1 MAEETGR
8 HEILRSITACHGN
21 TLGKIS
27 CYRNYIGEQRSGSTL
42 TQVNSVVGLSTAE
55 VQERIAQGLTN
66 HTDNSSSRSVRDIL
80 KANILTRFNAVLG
93 ALFVV
98 VMIAGSIADGLFGFL
113 LLANS
118 LIGIIQELIAKRKLD
133 RLTLLHSPHTVV
145 IRDGER
151 ITIATSDVVQG
162 DLVEIHAGD
171 QVPADGHVVA
181 VDTLEVNE
189 ANLTGESDAIAKSVG
204 DAMKSGT
211 VVTAGSGRFIA
222 EAVGEAAYANRI
234 AAEAKVFSRTSSEIQ
249 ASLDRLLVYITWAIV
264 IATPLQLWSQF
275 HVNDTGNWRDAVVRA
290 TGGLVGLVPEGL
302 VLLTT
307 LAFLTAAVQLTRQQ
321 VLVQELPAVEGLARV
336 SVICLD
342 KTGTLTT
349 GKIQFEGLH
358 IIGDA
363 TQDDVYK
370 ALQAIANDS
379 NANDTL
385 RAVAHAIPHMQ
396 PWPEKSRIPFNSTR
410 KWQALE
416 TEGNGT
422 WFLGAP
428 EVLSAN
434 NTPALVQELASEGRR
449 VLMLS
454 RSWLHATDEGL
465 PADLQPIALV
475 ALMEEI
481 RPDAADT
488 LAYLRD
494 QGVVVKIISG
504 DNPVTVGAIAR
515 RLGLDVGQPCD
526 ARTLGDEPHHMTDA
540 LRSTTVFGRVTPE
553 QKRSIVQSLQES
565 GEVVAMTGDGVNDAL
580 ALKRSDIGIA
590 MDNGAPATKAVAQLI
605 LLDGQFSHLPSVIGE
620 GRRVI
625 GNVERVA
632 NLFVA
637 KNAMSFIAIVS
648 AAILSMPFPL
658 LPRHLTL
665 LSSITIGIP
674 AFVLALGPNPRRFR
688 AGFLK
693 RILMFAVPA
702 GAIAGLTVVISDYA
716 ARGKWGVT
724 DGTTCS
730 VVKVADNV
738 VNTDCWRVGSGATLS
753 VLIVFFW
760 ILLMLARPLR
770 AWKLALVC
778 TMGGL
783 GVFAFTIPFARE
795 FFNFNLPTELMLQSG
810 LIGAAG
816 IGAIELTRRI
826 QKRFFA

>member
-1 MAEETGR
+1 M
-8 HEILRSITACHGN
+8 
-21 TLGKIS
+21 
-27 CYRNYIGEQRSGSTL
+27 
-42 TQVNSVVGLSTAE
+42 NSVVGLSQSE
-55 VQERIAQGLTN
+55 VNDRIARGLTN
-66 HTDNSSSRSVRDIL
+66 HTDTSSSRSVRDIL

-98 VMIAGSIADGLFGFL
+98 VVIAGSIADGLFGL
-113 LLANS
+113 LLIANS
-118 LIGIIQELIAKRKLD
+118 LVGIVQELIAKRKLD

-151 ITIATSDVVQG
+151 ITVNTQDVVQD

-181 VDTLEVNE
+181 VDTLEINE
-189 ANLTGESDAIAKSVG
+189 ANLTGESDAIAKAVG
-204 DAMKSGT
+204 DAVKSGT
-211 VVTAGSGRFIA
+211 VVTAGSGRFVA
-222 EAVGEAAYANRI
+222 EAVGESAYANRI

-249 ASLDRLLVYITWAIV
+249 ASLDKLLVYITWAIV

-275 HVNDTGNWRDAVVRA
+275 HVNDTGDWRDAVVRA

-349 GKIQFEGLH
+349 GKIQFEALH
-358 IIGDA
+358 LIGSENES
-363 TQDDVYK
+363 DVHT

-385 RAVAHAIPHMQ
+385 RAVAHAVPHME
-396 PWPEKSRIPFNSTR
+396 PWPEKARIPFNSTR
-410 KWQALE
+410 KWQAIE
-416 TEGNGT
+416 TEDHGA
-422 WFLGAP
+422 WYLGAP
-428 EVLSAN
+428 EVLSGN
-434 NTPALVQELASEGRR
+434 NTPSLVQELAQEGRR
-449 VLMLS
+449 VLMLAHS
-454 RSWLHATDEGL
+454 DMHATDEAL
-465 PADLQPIALV
+465 PADLQPTALV
-475 ALMEEI
+475 ALIEEV

-494 QGVVVKIISG
+494 QGVGVKIISG
-504 DNPVTVGAIAR
+504 DNPITVGAIAR
-515 RLGLDVGQPCD
+515 RLGLEIGEARD
-526 ARTLGDEPHHMTDA
+526 ARTLGNAPADMTEA
-540 LRSTTVFGRVTPE
+540 LKSTTVFGRVTPE
-553 QKRSIVQSLQES
+553 QKRAIVQSLQES

-605 LLDGQFSHLPSVIGE
+605 LLDGQFSHLPSVISE

-674 AFVLALGPNPRRFR
+674 AFVLALGPNPRRFQT
-688 AGFLK
+688 GFLK

-702 GAIAGLTVVISDYA
+702 GAVAGITVVVADYV
-716 ARGKWGVT
+716 ARGRWGVT
-724 DGTTCS
+724 EGTKCS
-730 VVKVADNV
+730 VVNVAENA
-738 VNTDCWRVGSGATLS
+738 VNTECWRVGSGATLA

-760 ILLMLARPLR
+760 ILLLLARPLR

-783 GVFAFTIPFARE
+783 GVFAFMVPFARD
-795 FFNFNLPTELMLQSG
+795 FFNFNLPTELMIESAV
-810 LIGAAG
+810 IGGIG
-816 IGAIELTRRI
+816 IGAIELVRRI
-826 QKRFFA
+826 QTRVTH

>member
-1 MAEETGR
+1 MAAQTGLTTEEVR
-8 HEILRSITACHGN
+8 
-21 TLGKIS
+21 
-27 CYRNYIGEQRSGSTL
+27 
-42 TQVNSVVGLSTAE
+42 
-55 VQERIAQGLTN
+55 ERIAAGLTN
-66 HTDNSSSRSVRDIL
+66 AVDSSSSRSVQAIL
-80 KANILTRFNAVLG
+80 KANIFTRFNAVLG

-98 VMIAGSIADGLFGFL
+98 VVIAGSFADGLFGL
-113 LLANS
+113 LLVANS
-118 LIGIIQELIAKRKLD
+118 LIGIVQELIAKRKLD

-145 IRDGER
+145 IRDGQR
-151 ITIATSDVVQG
+151 VTIATSEVVQD
-162 DLVEIHAGD
+162 DLVEMHAGD

-211 VVTAGSGRFIA
+211 VVTAGSGLFIA
-222 EAVGEAAYANRI
+222 EAVGERAYANRI
-234 AAEAKVFSRTSSEIQ
+234 ASEAKVFSRTSSEIQ
-249 ASLDRLLVYITWAIV
+249 RSLDKLLVYITWAIV

-307 LAFLTAAVQLTRQQ
+307 LAFLMAAVQLTRQQ

-336 SVICLD
+336 NVICLD

-349 GKIQFEGLH
+349 GVIQFEGLH
-358 IIGDA
+358 LLNNANENDA
-363 TQDDVYK
+363 HS
-370 ALQAIANDS
+370 ALQAIANDP

-385 RAVAHAIPHMQ
+385 RAVAHAIPHSNL
-396 PWPEKSRIPFNSTR
+396 WPEKARIPFNSTR

-416 TEGNGT
+416 TTDHGA
-422 WFLGAP
+422 WYLGAP
-428 EVLSAN
+428 EVLSGN
-434 NTPALVQELASEGRR
+434 NTPALVQELAQEGRR
-449 VLMLS
+449 VLMLAQS
-454 RSWLHATDEGL
+454 HLHATDEGL
-465 PADLQPIALV
+465 PTDLTPVALIALV
-475 ALMEEI
+475 EEV

-488 LAYLRD
+488 LAYLRN
-494 QGVVVKIISG
+494 QGVIVKIISG

-515 RLGLDVGQPCD
+515 RLGLDIGEVCD
-526 ARTLGDEPHHMTDA
+526 ARTLGDEPSHMTEA
-540 LRSTTVFGRVTPE
+540 LVNTTVFGRVTPE

-565 GEVVAMTGDGVNDAL
+565 GNVVAMTGDGVNDAL
-580 ALKRSDIGIA
+580 ALKRADIGIA

-605 LLDGQFSHLPSVIGE
+605 LLDGQFSHLPSVISE

-674 AFVLALGPNPRRFR
+674 AFFLALGPNPRRFQS
-688 AGFLK
+688 GFLQ
-693 RILMFAVPA
+693 RILWFAVPA
-702 GAIAGLTVVISDYA
+702 GAVAGITVVVADYV
-716 ARGKWGVT
+716 ARGRWGVS
-724 DGTTCS
+724 DGAKCS
-730 VVKVADNV
+730 VVNVANSV
-738 VNTDCWRVGSGATLS
+738 ANTDCWRVGSAATLS

-760 ILLMLARPLR
+760 VLLLLARPLR

-783 GVFAFTIPFARE
+783 GVVAFTLPFARE
-795 FFNFNLPTELMLQSG
+795 FFNFNLPTELLIQSS
-810 LIGAAG
+810 LIGGAG
-816 IGAIELTRRI
+816 VLAIEVIRRVI
-826 QKRFFA
+826 QQLPDRTNAARD

>member
-1 MAEETGR
+1 MAAQTG
-8 HEILRSITACHGN
+8 
-21 TLGKIS
+21 
-27 CYRNYIGEQRSGSTL
+27 L
-42 TQVNSVVGLSTAE
+42 TTGE
-55 VQERIAQGLTN
+55 VQQRVANGLTN
-66 HTDNSSSRSVRDIL
+66 AVDSSSSRSMQEIL
-80 KANILTRFNAVLG
+80 KSNILTRFNAVLG

-98 VMIAGSIADGLFGFL
+98 VVIAGSFADGLFGL
-113 LLANS
+113 LLIANS
-118 LIGIIQELIAKRKLD
+118 LIGIVQELIAKRKLD
-133 RLTLLHSPHTVV
+133 RLTLMHSPQSVV
-145 IRDGER
+145 IRDGQR
-151 ITIATSDVVQG
+151 VTVATRDVVQD
-162 DLVEIHAGD
+162 DLVEVHAGD

-211 VVTAGSGRFIA
+211 VVTAGSGLFIA
-222 EAVGEAAYANRI
+222 EAVGERAYANRI

-249 ASLDRLLVYITWAIV
+249 ASLDKLLTYITWAIV
-264 IATPLQLWSQF
+264 VATPLQLWSQF
-275 HVNDTGNWRDAVVRA
+275 HVNDTGNWRDAVVRS

-349 GKIQFEGLH
+349 GHISFEGLH
-358 IIGDA
+358 LLNNADEN
-363 TQDDVYK
+363 DVHS
-370 ALQAIANDS
+370 ALQAIANDP

-385 RAVAHAIPHMQ
+385 RAVAHAIPQ
-396 PWPEKSRIPFNSTR
+396 TTPWAEKSRVPFNSTR

-416 TEGNGT
+416 TVDNGS
-422 WFLGAP
+422 WYLGAP
-428 EVLSAN
+428 EVLSGN
-434 NTPALVQELASEGRR
+434 NTPPMVQELASEGRR
-449 VLMLS
+449 VLMVANS
-454 RSWLHATDEGL
+454 QMHATDESL
-465 PADLQPIALV
+465 PADLTPVALIALV
-475 ALMEEI
+475 EEV

-488 LAYLRD
+488 LAYLRE
-494 QGVVVKIISG
+494 QGVMVKIISG

-515 RLGLDVGQPCD
+515 RLGLDVGNICD
-526 ARTLGDEPHHMTDA
+526 ARTLGDEASDMTEA
-540 LRSTTVFGRVTPE
+540 LAATTVFGRVTPE

-565 GEVVAMTGDGVNDAL
+565 GHVVAMTGDGVNDAL

-605 LLDGQFSHLPSVIGE
+605 LLDGQFSHLPSVIRE

-632 NLFVA
+632 NLFIA

-648 AAILSMPFPL
+648 AAVLSMPFPL

-674 AFVLALGPNPRRFR
+674 AFFLALGPNPRRFQP
-688 AGFLK
+688 GFLQ
-693 RILMFAVPA
+693 RILWFAVPA
-702 GAIAGLTVVISDYA
+702 GAVAGITVVIADYL
-716 ARGKWGVT
+716 ARDRWGVSE
-724 DGTTCS
+724 GTKCS
-730 VVKVADNV
+730 VVKTTEAV
-738 VNTDCWRVGSGATLS
+738 VNTECWRVGSAATLA

-760 ILLMLARPLR
+760 ILLILARPLR
-770 AWKLALVC
+770 AWKLALVS

-783 GVFAFTIPFARE
+783 GVIAFTVPFARE
-795 FFNFNLPTELMLQSG
+795 FFNFNLPTEL
-810 LIGAAG
+810 LIESSLVGGAG
-816 IGAIELTRRI
+816 VIAIEVIRRAI
-826 QKRFFA
+826 RRLPGRVVIAHE